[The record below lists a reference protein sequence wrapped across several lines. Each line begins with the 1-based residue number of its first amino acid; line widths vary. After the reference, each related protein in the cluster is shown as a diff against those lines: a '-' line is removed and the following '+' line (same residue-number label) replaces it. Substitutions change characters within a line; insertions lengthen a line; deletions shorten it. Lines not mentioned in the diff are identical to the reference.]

1 MEGTM
6 SLPDAESDPLT
17 CREAI
22 GLLAEYL
29 ESVLSPAQ
37 IGRFEAHLAG
47 CEPCLA
53 YLRTYRRTKELTAE
67 TERVAM
73 PEEMRNRL
81 RQLLVRA
88 LSGD

>member
-1 MEGTM
+1 M
-6 SLPDAESDPLT
+6 SPPDAESDPLT

-29 ESVLSPAQ
+29 ESVLSQAQ
-37 IGRFEAHLAG
+37 IRRFEAHLTG

-67 TERVAM
+67 AERVAM